1 MVSVWEAGSS
11 RVVSTWF
18 SGKELPEVPGEAGAV
33 CDVGIVGKAAEVRTG
48 SED

>member
-18 SGKELPEVPGEAGAV
+18 SGKELPEAAGEAGAV
-33 CDVGIVGKAAEVRTG
+33 CDVGTVAPRVDRG
-48 SED
+48 SELRV